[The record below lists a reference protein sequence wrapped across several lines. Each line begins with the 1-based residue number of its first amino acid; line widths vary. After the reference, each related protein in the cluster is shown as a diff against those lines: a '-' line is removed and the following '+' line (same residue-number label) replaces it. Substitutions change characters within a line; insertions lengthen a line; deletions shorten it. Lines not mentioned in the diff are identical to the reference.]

1 MNGGGKRNVW
11 AIQIN
16 GILNVNE
23 LHFRFVQV
31 ECQATIRMESRT
43 MFLMWEFWDF
53 RLQNSSNAR
62 NNIVKLVMRPPC
74 S

>member
-1 MNGGGKRNVW
+1 MNGWGKRNVW

-43 MFLMWEFWDF
+43 MFLMWEFWDLPSEF
-53 RLQNSSNAR
+53 L
-62 NNIVKLVMRPPC
+62 
-74 S
+74 